1 MKKILLLTAT
11 ISPSSPQGDMKV
23 QSTQAR
29 LKEYTAALNH
39 YANKTHLFDQ
49 LIFADNSG
57 HDLSALQ
64 NAFKHPKFLL
74 MTTQGN
80 IAAGEHRGVGEL
92 KIIQSVMEHL
102 VAHEPGPFIVIK
114 VSGRYKL
121 WNARTLLPSVAG
133 MKGLM
138 GTLTPDWLELSV
150 LAWHRSAWPALQQ
163 AWAQSPPGLA
173 PELHLGQYFSTK
185 RQGLVEPWKKTPF
198 LRGKLGSTGKEING
212 RHWRLKHIWTEIKN
226 TFKR

>member
-11 ISPSSPQGDMKV
+11 ISPSTAQGDLKV
-23 QSTQAR
+23 LSAQAR
-29 LKEYTAALNH
+29 LKEYTAALDH
-39 YANKTHLFDQ
+39 YANQTHLFDL

-64 NAFKHPKFLL
+64 NTFKHPKFLL
-74 MTTQGN
+74 MATQGN

-92 KIIQSVMEHL
+92 KILQSVMDHL
-102 VAHEPGPFIVIK
+102 VAHEPGPFVVIK
-114 VSGRYKL
+114 VSGRYQL
-121 WNARTLLPSVAG
+121 WNAGTFLPSVAG
-133 MKGLM
+133 LKGLM
-138 GTLTPDWLELSV
+138 GTLTPTWLELSV
-150 LAWHRSAWPALQQ
+150 LAWHRSAWPALQH

-173 PELHLGQYFSTK
+173 PELHLGQHFTK
-185 RQGLVEPWKKTPF
+185 AHKGLVVPWKKNPF

-212 RHWRLKHIWTEIKN
+212 KHWRLKHIWTEIKN